1 MASTEKIIEL
11 VRRTKGYLKRLDE
24 EGLKQIPAARRPH
37 LEGAGKSN
45 PSRTNKLTARERL
58 IELKNEVERCV
69 RCEGLAKTRH
79 SVVFGAGHAE
89 AKLCFVGEAPG
100 YDEDQQGLPFVG
112 RAGQLLTK
120 IIESIGL
127 SRKQVFICN
136 VLKCRPPQNRNPF
149 PDEILNCEPYLVKQ
163 LEIIKPRVICALG
176 NFAAQTLL
184 KTGRP
189 VSQLRGKFHDYHGIP
204 VMVTFHPAYLLR
216 NPDDKRK
223 VWEDMKRIKGELD
236 RLKS

>member
-1 MASTEKIIEL
+1 MTPGKKIIEL
-11 VRRTKGYLKRLDE
+11 ARKTKGYLKRLEE
-24 EGLKQIPAARRPH
+24 EGVKQIPATRH
-37 LEGAGKSN
+37 LCLKEAAEPKFNGTK
-45 PSRTNKLTARERL
+45 KLTARERL
-58 IELKNEVERCV
+58 IELKSEVERCA
-69 RCEGLAKTRH
+69 RCEELAKTRH

-120 IIESIGL
+120 IIEAIGFT
-127 SRKQVFICN
+127 RKQVFICN
-136 VLKCRPPQNRNPF
+136 VLKCRPPQNRNPL
-149 PDEILNCEPYLVKQ
+149 PDEVLNCEPYLVKQ
-163 LEIIKPRVICALG
+163 LEIIKPLVICALG
-176 NFAAQTLL
+176 NFAAQALL

-223 VWEDMKRIKGELD
+223 VWEDMKRIKSEFD